1 MLGAVIIVIG
11 LYLVVWGKSND
22 HMISPQSIVERRIAA
37 EPSPAT
43 IDLSKTSPSGFVAVD
58 VSTQEIKT
66 DSVQH

>member
-11 LYLVVWGKSND
+11 LYLVVWGKSKD
-22 HMISPQSIVERRIAA
+22 HMISPLPIVERRIAA

-43 IDLSKTSPSGFVAVD
+43 IDLSKTSPIGFVAVD
-58 VSTQEIKT
+58 VSTKEIKT